1 MTNAANSPRIVEL
14 RRGIL
19 KKNDEVAAVLRS
31 MFLASETFVVNVVSA
46 PGTGKTRLLEETM
59 RRLISL
65 GWSTAALVGDPETD
79 NDAQRLRR
87 SGASVNQIITRGV
100 CHLEASMVADAYAQ
114 LFPPLDSAPQILFV
128 ENVGNLVCT
137 TSYDLG
143 ESLRVV
149 MISVTEGED
158 KPLKYP
164 GLFNSADIALIT
176 KCDLADACDCDLASL
191 RNNIDGVRPGICIVE
206 TSAKTGQGVDTWID
220 TLLQQRHA
228 LWANTQSAKVE

>member
-1 MTNAANSPRIVEL
+1 MTNAINNPRIVEL

-19 KKNDEVAAVLRS
+19 KKNDEVAAGLRTG
-31 MFLASETFVVNVVSA
+31 FLANKTFAVNVVSA

-59 RRLISL
+59 RRLISH
-65 GWSTAALVGDPETD
+65 GWSVAAIVGDPETD

-87 SGASVNQIITRGV
+87 SGAAVNQIITRGV

-114 LFPPLDSAPQILFV
+114 LFLERELPPQILIV

-164 GLFNSADIALIT
+164 GLFNSADIAVIT
-176 KCDLADACDCDLASL
+176 KCDLAEACDCDLVTM
-191 RNNIDGVRPGICIVE
+191 RGNIHGVRPGIPIFE
-206 TSAKTGQGVDTWID
+206 TAAKTGRGVDAWVD
-220 TLLQQRHA
+220 ALLQQRNA
-228 LWANTQSAKVE
+228 LWAKS